1 MSRVPISQILL
12 SRGIAKDLKHAT
24 ALLMS
29 GAVRVEGRIIDKA
42 GTLVDD
48 QIDLTIKPK
57 IQRYVSRGGDKLQG
71 ALEKFSIDP
80 KSLVCLDLGAS
91 TGGFTDCLL
100 KHGAA
105 RVYAFDVGKGQ
116 LDWRLRN
123 DDRVIIRD
131 RFNVRGISPREIPEP
146 VDLIVIDLSFISL
159 TKIFPAL
166 TAFMNSIVIALIK
179 PQFEA
184 RPEEVEPGG
193 IISEESKRQ
202 TVISRTLVSAQEA
215 GFKIWD
221 RADSSV
227 PGPKGNIEHF
237 VLMSLSEF
245 PRCKPPSDTSTK
257 DR

>member
-12 SRGIAKDLKHAT
+12 RRGIVKDLKQAT

-29 GAVRVEGRIIDKA
+29 GAVRVEGQIIDKA

-48 QIDLTIKPK
+48 QINLTIKPK
-57 IQRYVSRGGDKLQG
+57 SPRYVSRGGDKLQG
-71 ALEKFSIDP
+71 ALEEFSIDP

-116 LDWRLRN
+116 LDWCLRN

-131 RFNVRGISPREIPEP
+131 RFNVRGISPKEIPEP

-159 TKIFPAL
+159 TKIFPVL
-166 TAFMNSIVIALIK
+166 TAFVNSRIIALIK

-202 TVISRTLVSAQEA
+202 DVISRTIVSAQKA

-227 PGPKGNIEHF
+227 PGPKGNVEHF

-245 PRCKPPSDTSTK
+245 SKCRASSDMGTE
-257 DR
+257 DL